1 MEEIRI
7 INGREYKVV
16 VTENELLAR
25 EIKGEYGGYRIG
37 YRTDGYTTN
46 FLKIFGNEKKEIG
59 KIIYDPDTAKFSLW
73 KYLKSKTHIMHKS
86 GEVGINGVIFAK
98 LRVGDYIY
106 FKIDKKLYKI
116 RVEKA
121 AKVGNYK
128 NFEITSYNSELQF
141 FIPISELTEVGSK
154 SKKRKRA

>member
-25 EIKGEYGGYRIG
+25 EIRGEYGSYRIG

-73 KYLKSKTHIMHKS
+73 KYLKSKNHIMHKS

-106 FKIDKKLYKI
+106 FKIDK
-116 RVEKA
+116 
-121 AKVGNYK
+121 NYTK
-128 NFEITSYNSELQF
+128 F
-141 FIPISELTEVGSK
+141 
-154 SKKRKRA
+154 A